1 MTILNIYIVHSEH
14 LTARLRYINSTIEM
28 LKKITQEI
36 GFKTELN
43 LIKEPTKEQIE
54 KDIELYNKKVSYDK
68 EIGEKGDEQYN
79 KTIAPLN
86 AAQISNIEKQRMIHK
101 VISAAAKDQLHFIIE
116 DDVLIGED
124 YIQNIKTLF
133 QKLYNK
139 GFNENWDILFTSMA
153 DITSDPLQLT
163 DSRDSY
169 KMLVCKSSY
178 FIQPTLAG
186 KLYEYL
192 NVYKYNLKNAIGKY
206 IWDNKDVK
214 SYVLNKHTL
223 LEGSK
228 MGLFA
233 TSVNNSNFLYQNSNF
248 VSLARITATNEE
260 IGEAELKEA
269 ERLYKLLEKLEDP
282 DVLHTMGVVYYKKKD
297 YANAKKYMTE
307 ASYKLQEKQG
317 CVSRSSEILN
327 NAINIY
333 QYDQSQLDEC
343 KKKVSKYSAS
353 SA

>member
-14 LTARLRYINSTIEM
+14 LTPRLRYINSTIEM

-54 KDIELYNKKVSYDK
+54 KDIDNYNKKVNYDK
-68 EIGEKGDEQYN
+68 EIGEKADEQYGR
-79 KTIAPLN
+79 TISPLN
-86 AAQISNIEKQRMIHK
+86 AAQISNIEKQRMVYK

-133 QKLYNK
+133 QNLYNK
-139 GFNENWDILFTSMA
+139 SFKECWDILFTSMA
-153 DITSDPLQLT
+153 DITNNPLHLT
-163 DSRDSY
+163 DSRASY
-169 KMLVCKSSY
+169 KLLVCKSSY
-178 FIQPTLAG
+178 FIQPALAAR
-186 KLYEYL
+186 LYEYL
-192 NVYKYNLKNAIGKY
+192 NVYKYNLKNSIGKY
-206 IWDNKDVK
+206 IWDNKDVR

-228 MGLFA
+228 MGLFT

-260 IGEAELKEA
+260 VGDAELKEA
-269 ERLYKLLEKLEDP
+269 DRLYKLLEKLEDP
-282 DVLHTMGVVYYKKKD
+282 DVLHTMGVVYYKNKD

-307 ASYKLQEKQG
+307 AAYKLQERHG
-317 CVSRSSEILN
+317 YVSRSSEILN

-333 QYDQSQLDEC
+333 QYDQIQLEES
-343 KKKVSKYSAS
+343 KKKVSKYNPN
-353 SA
+353 